1 MPFTF
6 KTVPDIDGLVV
17 VEPAVFKDDRGYFL
31 ETFRRDQFRANGI
44 GEEFVQDN
52 HSLSSKG
59 TLRGLHFQRD
69 PAAQGKLVSVI
80 TGAVWDV
87 AVDLRPGSPSFGK
100 WFGVELSDTN
110 HRMFYIPPGFAHG
123 FISLADDT
131 HFVYKCTAYYSP
143 ENDGGIRW
151 NDPDLAV
158 EWPEGTDPLV
168 SPKDDKLPLF
178 ADWRKEAG
186 I

>member
-6 KTVPDIDGLVV
+6 HKVDSIEGPVI
-17 VEPAVFKDDRGYFL
+17 VEPAVFADSRGYFL
-31 ETFRRDQFRANGI
+31 ESFRKDQFAQNGI
-44 GEEFVQDN
+44 AEDFLQDN

-59 TLRGLHFQRD
+59 TLRGLHFQTD

-87 AVDLRPGSPSFGK
+87 AVDLRKGSPTFGK
-100 WFGVELSDTN
+100 WFGVELSGEN

-123 FISLADDT
+123 FLTLEDNT

-143 ENDGGIRW
+143 EHDGGIRW
-151 NDPDLAV
+151 NDPDLAIDWPGNV
-158 EWPEGTDPLV
+158 EPLV
-168 SPKDDKLPLF
+168 SDKDGTLPFL
-178 ADWRKEAG
+178 ADWQKEQG
-186 I
+186 